1 MRRYILTYI
10 TSIFIVVASTMKIS
24 QFPSIPMPGI
34 DKPIH
39 FSMYALLTFVIAL
52 DYSHCLKRRL
62 NCLNCIAIPLISTL
76 FGFAMEC
83 IQYFLPYRSFSL
95 WDMLANTLGA
105 ILGIIIF
112 IIIQLLRRGH

>member
-1 MRRYILTYI
+1 MKRYVLTYVI
-10 TSIFIVVASTMKIS
+10 AALIVIASTIKVS
-24 QFPSIPMPGI
+24 EFPSIPMPGI

-39 FSMYALLTFVIAL
+39 FSMYALLTFVIAF
-52 DYSHCLKRRL
+52 DYSHFMKRRL
-62 NCLNCIAIPLISTL
+62 NCMNCIITPLIATL
-76 FGFAMEC
+76 FGVLMEC

-105 ILGIIIF
+105 ILGIMIF